1 MFQDTPYTSPEWL
14 LAIYIPPISVA
25 RLPFLHGRSCI
36 SGLDTF
42 FRMALLPAGKRDFFG
57 ALVCLSRLLGWPK
70 RAYAFFPGYIQE
82 KTHTPFLAKG
92 IIVHVLPLFMCF
104 QDDSN
109 LLPEI
114 FFLQFCLAF
123 KVSSLPSL
131 NIFLK
136 ERYHLKLC
144 RFVNC
149 RPLSSIFQLA
159 FLGAGRKSAG
169 LLQALFW
176 FWGAG

>member
-25 RLPFLHGRSCI
+25 RLPFLHGRSCS

-57 ALVCLSRLLGWPK
+57 ALIGLSRLLGCPK
-70 RAYAFFPGYIQE
+70 RAYAFFPEYIQE

-104 QDDSN
+104 PGDSN
-109 LLPEI
+109 LPPEI
-114 FFLQFCLAF
+114 CFLQFCLAF
-123 KVSSLPSL
+123 KASSLPSL
-131 NIFLK
+131 NIFVD
-136 ERYHLKLC
+136 ERYHLKLD
-144 RFVNC
+144 
-149 RPLSSIFQLA
+149 
-159 FLGAGRKSAG
+159 RKSVV
-169 LLQALFW
+169 
-176 FWGAG
+176 